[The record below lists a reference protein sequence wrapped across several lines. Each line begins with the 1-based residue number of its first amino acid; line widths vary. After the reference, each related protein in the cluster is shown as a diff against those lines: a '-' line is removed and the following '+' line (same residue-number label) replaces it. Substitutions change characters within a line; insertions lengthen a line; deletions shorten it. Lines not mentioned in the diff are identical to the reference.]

1 MSYILK
7 PQKYN
12 IKTIQELGLTDAD
25 FTDAI
30 ATDTVPN
37 IRTIASQNI
46 QKITDKMLLPQFY
59 DRELKTEV
67 LKAEFPKLYNSL
79 MFCFIPTLGTTAT
92 PTLTIKQ
99 GTKNTKVF
107 EVALFTNNGNK
118 YNKIYNDFL
127 FYNSATAPYLEK
139 PEMFQGNIDWRSLW
153 TATQDA
159 EATTKTF
166 AEICGEMNVMAK
178 EFGRGITFRQ
188 ICTSGTNP
196 NMFRAIREHLGS
208 TSGGF
213 RMLFNKYDTT
223 DTSAPMYIEIWDTGN
238 NYYRLA
244 SNTVAGVYQLFDI
257 KGTTTQAVKQYD
269 YSITAGNWSNNSS
282 IILGQTTAGTS
293 GIVAPGVL
301 NATNRG
307 LDFVGTTTL
316 ESGGTFSATANPTTL
331 GLFKTNNT
339 QHRNIGITVRLNVST
354 GSKQEFS
361 IILEKYNGT
370 SWENVEVSRGARS
383 DDGIVESKSIFTT
396 FSTGATDQ
404 FNTNSFR
411 IRLQNNSGGN
421 LALPNHT
428 AKIIFF
434 GIK

>member
-25 FTDAI
+25 FTDAV

-59 DRELKTEV
+59 DKELKTEV

-153 TATQDA
+153 TSTQDA

-166 AEICGEMNVMAK
+166 AEICGDMNVMAK
-178 EFGRGITFRQ
+178 EYGRGVVFRQ
-188 ICTSGTNP
+188 LCTSGTNP
-196 NMFRAIREHLGS
+196 NMFRAIREYLGS

-213 RMLFNKYDTT
+213 RIYCNKYDTT
-223 DTSAPMYIEIWDTGN
+223 DASAPMYIEIWTTGN
-238 NYYRLA
+238 EYYKLT
-244 SNTVAGVYQLFDI
+244 STLVSGVYQLFNVTNPAKYKNGAVGLATYTGYTQNITVPNVWTDFAPTKGTATIVSANTDTDVNVGLIGNNSTSGQLFVFKEYIHQKQTNIHSFVFNVDYSGSGITGSDTQAIDFRVVSIASGSTVAVGDI
-257 KGTTTQAVKQYD
+257 NMFGRLITKVIDKSAVFETISDTASISEGYKIQIRSSIAGTTTP
-269 YSITAGNWSNNSS
+269 
-282 IILGQTTAGTS
+282 IILSVT
-293 GIVAPGVL
+293 
-301 NATNRG
+301 R
-307 LDFVGTTTL
+307 
-316 ESGGTFSATANPTTL
+316 
-331 GLFKTNNT
+331 
-339 QHRNIGITVRLNVST
+339 VRL
-354 GSKQEFS
+354 
-361 IILEKYNGT
+361 
-370 SWENVEVSRGARS
+370 
-383 DDGIVESKSIFTT
+383 
-396 FSTGATDQ
+396 
-404 FNTNSFR
+404 
-411 IRLQNNSGGN
+411 
-421 LALPNHT
+421 T
-428 AKIIFF
+428 AVGK
-434 GIK
+434 